1 VKLLRLKQRKMY
13 QISREYY
20 GASRR
25 QDITIRRLP
34 FGFWLYVQTF

>member
-1 VKLLRLKQRKMY
+1 MKFLRLKQRKMY
-13 QISREYY
+13 QISREYF

-25 QDITIRRLP
+25 KDITIHRLP

>member
-1 VKLLRLKQRKMY
+1 MKMLSMRRRKMY

-25 QDITIRRLP
+25 RDITIRRLP
-34 FGFWLYVQTF
+34 LGFWLYVQTF

>member
-1 VKLLRLKQRKMY
+1 MKILCLRRRKMY

-20 GASRR
+20 GRSKRK
-25 QDITIRRLP
+25 DITVHRLP